1 MSPGIE
7 WRGGGIILHENQLWV
22 NQPLPYAYDALEP
35 YIDEQT
41 MCLHHDQH
49 LQAYVDHLN
58 EALAPLSEVSMP
70 FPGAADLH
78 GRPAA
83 AQGRDSHRAECRR
96 RL

>member
-1 MSPGIE
+1 M
-7 WRGGGIILHENQLWV
+7 HENQLWV

-58 EALAPLSEVSMP
+58 EALAPYPKFQCLSLERLICMA
-70 FPGAADLH
+70 G
-78 GRPAA
+78 PAA